1 MTAASGP
8 DTLDSS
14 FDIKELPPMRLAP
27 AFLALTAIATP
38 APAQDTALDPRA
50 ALYELRVYHPHPGKL
65 DALNARF
72 REHTLKLFEKHG
84 MRNVAY
90 WIEQPT
96 AESPDGKV
104 IYVLAFPSGEAR
116 DASWKAFVADAQW
129 QAVAAASE
137 ASGNL
142 VAKVDS
148 TFMSLADYSPPLAAP
163 E

>member
-1 MTAASGP
+1 M
-8 DTLDSS
+8 
-14 FDIKELPPMRLAP
+14 
-27 AFLALTAIATP
+27 AIATP

-104 IYVLAFPSGEAR
+104 IYVLAFPSREAR
-116 DASWKAFVADAQW
+116 DASWAAFGADPEWREVHAR
-129 QAVAAASE
+129 SE
-137 ASGNL
+137 ADGKL
-142 VAKVDS
+142 VARIDS
-148 TFMSLADYSPPLAAP
+148 TFMSLADYSPPIATLETA

>member
-1 MTAASGP
+1 VRSVLFA
-8 DTLDSS
+8 L
-14 FDIKELPPMRLAP
+14 
-27 AFLALTAIATP
+27 LALAVIAAP
-38 APAQDTALDPRA
+38 APAQDAALDPRA

-90 WIEQPT
+90 WIEAPNEQ
-96 AESPDGKV
+96 SPDGKV
-104 IYVLAFPSGEAR
+104 IYVLAFPSREAR
-116 DASWKAFVADAQW
+116 EASWKAFVADPEW
-129 QAVAAASE
+129 QAVQSASE
-137 ASGNL
+137 ADGKL

-148 TFMSLADYSPPLAAP
+148 TFMSLADYSPPLGVP